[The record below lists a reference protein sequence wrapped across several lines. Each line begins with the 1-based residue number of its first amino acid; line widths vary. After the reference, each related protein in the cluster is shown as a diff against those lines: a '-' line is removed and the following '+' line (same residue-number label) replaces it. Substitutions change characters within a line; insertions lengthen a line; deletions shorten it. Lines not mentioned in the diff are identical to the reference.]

1 MSIYTDVKQI
11 EDAIDVIAAG
21 SEDGGIDLG
30 ALSNLINAR
39 NETIAAG
46 LETLCKIRANRM
58 AQIMSMKKE
67 SVRISD
73 RAKRLE
79 RQVFGLEEYILDVLK
94 MSGQKKIDAGTFT
107 VGTRRSARVVIAPGF
122 YNPEFERRETV
133 VSVDK
138 KLLGDA
144 LKSGR
149 DIPGAFLEF
158 RDNLAIK

>member
-21 SEDGGIDLG
+21 SEDGGIDLN

-58 AQIMSMKKE
+58 ARIMSMKTE

-107 VGTRRSARVVIAPGF
+107 VGTRRSTRVITTPDF
-122 YNPEFERRETV
+122 HNPEFEQTQV
-133 VSVDK
+133 VTTVDK
-138 KLLGDA
+138 KMLGDA

-149 DIPGAFLEF
+149 DIPGAYLQVRE
-158 RDNLAIK
+158 NLAIK